1 MIYDACRTITRK
13 DSPRFN
19 EDSLRVCKIMGAG
32 IEDSMMVKGF
42 VINRGFET
50 GHKERVEKAKVIV
63 YRCPF

>member
-1 MIYDACRTITRK
+1 M
-13 DSPRFN
+13 
-19 EDSLRVCKIMGAG
+19 CKIMGAG